1 MDSAF
6 RCGHRQA
13 GHDSG
18 VGSFA
23 KAPKGILESNLI
35 KRHRKILVNL
45 HRGRSL
51 FHANKAQNGGKN
63 FGVFE
68 HSNQSQGPHTLDL
81 GSKNKGTTVGL

>member
-6 RCGHRQA
+6 RCGHREA

-35 KRHRKILVNL
+35 KRHRKSLGNF
-45 HRGRSL
+45 HRSKSL
-51 FHANKAQNGGKN
+51 LLTDQVQNGGKN
-63 FGVFE
+63 SGILE
-68 HSNQSQGPHTLDL
+68 HSNQSKGPHKFDL
-81 GSKNKGTTVGL
+81 GAENKETIA